1 MEYKDYYKILDVP
14 KTASAE
20 EIKKAY
26 RKLIRKYHPDVSK
39 ESNAS
44 DKTAEI
50 NEAYAVLSDTEKRQ
64 AYDTLGQDM
73 HAAQGQQ
80 FRPPPG
86 WESQFD
92 FSNSDEAYAG
102 AYSDFFEQ
110 LFGRAARANRT
121 KHSGTQHY
129 DSHMAMRGSDQHAQI
144 ELSIA
149 DAYHGT
155 EQVLT
160 LYKAEIDDQGYVTN
174 KEYKTHVKIPKGVFE
189 GQHIRLAGKGNPG
202 IGGAPAGDLLLEVKF
217 KSDKRWHT
225 DKRDVYQRL
234 PLSPWEAALGKNI
247 EVLTP
252 AGKKR
257 VTIPAGSKTGS
268 KLRLKDLG
276 IPAPPPGHLY
286 LELEI
291 VQPQVKTNEERQ
303 AYEALEKLYPHF
315 NPRHD
320 IGV

>member
-14 KTASAE
+14 RTATAE

-26 RKLIRKYHPDVSK
+26 RKLIRKYHPDISK

-73 HAAQGQQ
+73 HASQGQQ

-92 FSNSDEAYAG
+92 FSNGNDADAG
-102 AYSDFFEQ
+102 DYSDFFEQ

-121 KHSGTQHY
+121 KHSSAQHY
-129 DSHMAMRGSDQHAQI
+129 DNHMAMRGSDQHAQI

-155 EQVLT
+155 EQILT
-160 LYKAEIDDQGYVTN
+160 LHKAEIDDQGYVTN
-174 KEYKTHVKIPKGVFE
+174 KEYKTHIKIPKGVFE
-189 GQHIRLAGKGNPG
+189 GQHIRLAGKGSPG

-234 PLSPWEAALGKNI
+234 PLSPWEAALGKTI
-247 EVLTP
+247 DVLTP

-257 VTIPAGSKTGS
+257 VTIPAGSKTGN

-276 IPAPPPGHLY
+276 IPAKTPGHLY

-291 VQPQVKTNEERQ
+291 VQPQVKTDEERQ

-315 NPRHD
+315 NPRQD